1 MVRLGRTIGTGGD
14 QVVQAVACEP
24 NVLKN
29 KMQQHQKPLIWI
41 LIAASICVLGLG
53 IFALR
58 AEATAT
64 ALGSGSTRLPQFV
77 QAMEGE
83 VELPLSIEGRRV
95 LLDTCEMGLQPRL
108 PLLLRFASNEQ
119 RQMVVPFCTDLAQSA
134 VEASRADSYAWAI
147 LAMAQMRSGDVA
159 SAELSLVRSS
169 LTAPTEAWIA
179 RTRFELIQDNYE
191 QLSQDVRGIGDAD
204 ALVLI
209 DGRLGSVVA
218 RRYVADAGFRQRSE
232 ALFETQPEQIQR
244 RFLSLVRQQI

>member
-1 MVRLGRTIGTGGD
+1 MEL
-14 QVVQAVACEP
+14 P
-24 NVLKN
+24 
-29 KMQQHQKPLIWI
+29 QKPLIWS
-41 LIAASICVLGLG
+41 LFVASICVMGLG

-58 AEATAT
+58 SEATAS
-64 ALGSGSTRLPQFV
+64 AMGSGSTRLPQLV
-77 QAMEGE
+77 QTIAGE

-95 LLDTCEMGLQPRL
+95 LLDTCEMGLQPSL
-108 PLLLRFASNEQ
+108 PLLLRFATNEQ
-119 RQMVVPFCTDLAQSA
+119 RQMVPPFCAKLAQSA

-159 SAELSLVRSS
+159 SAEQSLTRSS

-179 RTRFELIQDNYE
+179 RTRFELIQDNYD
-191 QLSQDVRGIGDAD
+191 QLSQLVRGIGDAD

-209 DGRLGSVVA
+209 DGSLGNVVA

-232 ALFETQPEQIQR
+232 ALFESQPEQVQR